1 MRTQVYEQLKQVLED
16 SFPIQPDQEVKKIS
30 EEAERVGY
38 KSFGEPRRCDEARVL
53 RCET

>member
-1 MRTQVYEQLKQVLED
+1 MVVVNVRWDLDDDHLLEAD
-16 SFPIQPDQEVKKIS
+16 RWHTILKIS

-53 RCET
+53 RCGT